1 MADDLHAVKI
11 GQTPAVEGF
20 RECFPQDVGRTVEV
34 GVDDRTAPGLI
45 QAAEAVLPVH
55 ALISG
60 RATFSVELVLCI
72 IPILIHR
79 DRIHVREANVSDLT
93 SIPHAFTARLIQSVR
108 RGALCDF

>member
-34 GVDDRTAPGLI
+34 GIDDRTVPCLI

-60 RATFSVELVLCI
+60 RVTFPGEPVLCT

-79 DRIHVREANVSDLT
+79 DRIHVREAGL
-93 SIPHAFTARLIQSVR
+93 
-108 RGALCDF
+108 